1 MKLLIKLASI
11 CFAFALVA
19 TPVVVNA
26 QNAAPAKTEK
36 KSGKA
41 KGPAKIDIN
50 RASAEQLAS
59 LPGIDAA
66 TANKIIAGRPYNNKT
81 QLKSKNIITNDAYE
95 AIKDRIVAKQEK
107 KGGKASKGDKKN
119 KAN

>member
-1 MKLLIKLASI
+1 MKLLIKLASL
-11 CFAFALVA
+11 CFVFALVA

-26 QNAAPAKTEK
+26 QDAAPVKTEK

-59 LPGIDAA
+59 LPGIDVA
-66 TANKIIAGRPYNNKT
+66 TANKIIAGRPYGNKT
-81 QLKSKNIITNDAYE
+81 QLKSKNIITSEAYE
-95 AIKDRIVAKQEK
+95 SIKDRIVARQEK
-107 KGGKASKGDKKN
+107 KGGKAPKGDKKN